1 MDNGGSSTNVGKYV
15 DKFFDMLVLYD
26 DNLVFKDGTKSNH
39 DYKGLL
45 KAAIDVFLNHQSNYT
60 AYEVYQTFFMMYQI
74 TPEDKSEIDE
84 KSPDVLISEPN
95 YLLDLVDIMRKYEEN
110 TGELINWQRDHFIH
124 SVNVFILGLA
134 VYAQNQSYRTIF
146 QNYILKNKHYKKYY
160 RIDGNFSH
168 EEFLYRWGVAALFH
182 DIGYPF
188 EIIGKQLDKLIED
201 GIKNISHN
209 YDNVKMGLDFRDF
222 DEFNV
227 IAKLD
232 PFDYADQYRERYSDS
247 KVLDLFKPTDIMAHK
262 LKLDFGFDNEVYKK
276 LIKHLNGF
284 PRFMT
289 ERDFVDHGFFSAI
302 LVLNSYGKLIQKYA
316 KKDKDFFFYPIV
328 DSATA
333 ILLHNYYSNA
343 LQKPPFNF
351 GKLRPKQSPI
361 SYLLILCDELQE
373 WNRQPYGVLDV
384 KENHVN
390 DLDVVIDDEY
400 MKVIYI
406 LNNGPMG
413 FGFSK
418 KKDDVIDNVLEIQD
432 IFLGKLS
439 IRTKIEL
446 DNVIRDIS
454 IAEIQTPNILL
465 RNVEKLARQINDEY
479 NEELKA
485 KLDEAIKKGDEKEIA
500 EYKEKCSYLCDFE
513 DLSADYKISNVRQA
527 KSIPKKLSMI
537 GCEIAHID
545 DERDEIT
552 KFDEKEIEDLAIFE
566 HVDWCRERKGT
577 GWSYGD
583 VKNPEERRTPYLV
596 SWEKLPDDIKDM
608 DRKATENIPNLLN
621 SIGLKVVRNK
631 IRLLTFK
638 MHQFYETGSLDDKS
652 DGEKRF
658 KELPK
663 HVQYSNYKQAD
674 YLVKILKEKGFEL
687 VSLNDSR
694 DKIHRFDEEDIEYFA
709 KREHEG
715 WLKLKLNLGY
725 AHLPIDES
733 DIQKI
738 EEGIRESHNPNLV
751 SWEDLDINVKKAN
764 KDTFINL
771 PNLCDDSNVGLKIVR
786 RQ

>member
-1 MDNGGSSTNVGKYV
+1 MDNGGSSTNIGKYV

-201 GIKNISHN
+201 GIKNISHS

-289 ERDFVDHGFFSAI
+289 ERDFVDHGF
-302 LVLNSYGKLIQKYA
+302 L
-316 KKDKDFFFYPIV
+316 
-328 DSATA
+328 
-333 ILLHNYYSNA
+333 
-343 LQKPPFNF
+343 
-351 GKLRPKQSPI
+351 
-361 SYLLILCDELQE
+361 
-373 WNRQPYGVLDV
+373 
-384 KENHVN
+384 
-390 DLDVVIDDEY
+390 
-400 MKVIYI
+400 
-406 LNNGPMG
+406 
-413 FGFSK
+413 
-418 KKDDVIDNVLEIQD
+418 
-432 IFLGKLS
+432 
-439 IRTKIEL
+439 
-446 DNVIRDIS
+446 
-454 IAEIQTPNILL
+454 
-465 RNVEKLARQINDEY
+465 
-479 NEELKA
+479 
-485 KLDEAIKKGDEKEIA
+485 
-500 EYKEKCSYLCDFE
+500 YLC
-513 DLSADYKISNVRQA
+513 
-527 KSIPKKLSMI
+527 SM
-537 GCEIAHID
+537 
-545 DERDEIT
+545 
-552 KFDEKEIEDLAIFE
+552 
-566 HVDWCRERKGT
+566 
-577 GWSYGD
+577 S
-583 VKNPEERRTPYLV
+583 
-596 SWEKLPDDIKDM
+596 
-608 DRKATENIPNLLN
+608 
-621 SIGLKVVRNK
+621 
-631 IRLLTFK
+631 
-638 MHQFYETGSLDDKS
+638 
-652 DGEKRF
+652 
-658 KELPK
+658 
-663 HVQYSNYKQAD
+663 
-674 YLVKILKEKGFEL
+674 
-687 VSLNDSR
+687 
-694 DKIHRFDEEDIEYFA
+694 
-709 KREHEG
+709 
-715 WLKLKLNLGY
+715 
-725 AHLPIDES
+725 
-733 DIQKI
+733 
-738 EEGIRESHNPNLV
+738 
-751 SWEDLDINVKKAN
+751 
-764 KDTFINL
+764 
-771 PNLCDDSNVGLKIVR
+771 
-786 RQ
+786 